1 MMEIVPKN
9 VWRRE
14 RATLLPGTS
23 PGSAMIAGK
32 TKGEMTSILAVP
44 FFSSGGIKWDSMK
57 IQS

>member
-14 RATLLPGTS
+14 RATLLPDTS

-32 TKGEMTSILAVP
+32 TKGAMTSILAVP
-44 FFSSGGIKWDSMK
+44 FFS
-57 IQS
+57 